1 MTQAEINDL
10 FLRIF
15 RRLEPFVDDACNK
28 FVKGFRHITA
38 EDLKQECAIK
48 LFQIL
53 SENKSR
59 LLDKKEKE
67 IFLIF
72 QTSVYNLLRDIYRN
86 QRRYLRDSSIDADA
100 ESGLDLYEVSDSAFT
115 PYEHLLYGQ
124 YIELVKQ
131 RLDSLIEKQV
141 FDLLLQPDAELLF
154 HLFYDWRISEKRREQ
169 GEIVM
174 TSTMK
179 VNIRHL
185 ATRLSTSPATVSRA
199 LTRIRRTIVNI
210 LKREHHESSVE

>member
-28 FVKGFRHITA
+28 FIRGFRHITA

-53 SENKSR
+53 SENKGK

-67 IFLIF
+67 IYLIF

-86 QRRYLRDSSIDADA
+86 QRRYLRDSSIDADTD
-100 ESGLDLYEVSDSAFT
+100 SGLDLYEVSDSAFT

-141 FDLLLQPDAELLF
+141 FDLLLHPDAELLF
-154 HLFYDWRISEKRREQ
+154 HVFYNWRITEKRREQ

-174 TSTMK
+174 SSTMK

-185 ATRLSTSPATVSRA
+185 AARLSTSPATISRA
-199 LTRIRRTIVNI
+199 LTRIRQTIANM
-210 LKREHHESSVE
+210 LRHEYHGSYEE